1 MNHVHNNAKV
11 DLAVFHRLD
20 INLYPMFVAIY
31 EQRSITKAAQILCI
45 SQSAASHAL

>member
-11 DLAVFHRLD
+11 DLTVFHRLD

-31 EQRSITKAAQILCI
+31 EQRSISKAAQILCI
-45 SQSAASHAL
+45 SQSAASHA